1 MKTKFLKYVLNICIV
16 VFACMNFIP
25 MNIVKA
31 SVFSVSAVNN
41 GDGTLTATISGNC
54 VGGFQV
60 TAGSASVSVGKATLD
75 SNAVVTLSTGAGT
88 FTVIAEAISVSDA
101 EYNLIE
107 GSTSTTVTVTV
118 PNEPSESGGGATP
131 PANEPST
138 PQTQTPTTT
147 TPKTEEPTVK
157 KSSNA
162 NLSALTISTGTLS
175 PEFDPATTDYSVSL
189 AKDITSISINASVAD
204 AKATVSGTGEI
215 ALKAGT
221 NEIAISVT
229 AEDGTVKKYIIK
241 AMVDETPD
249 VFVQLNNKK
258 LGVVKVVDDVQPPTS
273 FEETTISLEGKN
285 IKAYKSNLL
294 NLTIVYMI
302 DEANEKN
309 WYLYDET
316 SKTITSIYKPMALLG
331 RNVAVIDVPQELQTR
346 AGMKYGEVEVD
357 KQKLM
362 GWTFED
368 AVFENY
374 VLIYLMDDKGKM
386 QYYLYEKSENTL
398 QLYSN
403 QAALTQDGFEQ
414 MKKENEDAL
423 SQRMIMIIALAI
435 TNVLTILLL
444 VFVAFKKKKRSKKVR
459 IEPQASS
466 KSVEEP
472 LQNDKEEE
480 IVPFDAWK
488 YEEVSESSTKEETSS
503 TMHLEPIIDE
513 DMSQKI
519 EEEE

>member
-1 MKTKFLKYVLNICIV
+1 MRQKFIKIGLGMVLSVPLIFPIITMATAPGESFTVTASCGNIEGSVNAVAENATITS
-16 VFACMNFIP
+16 
-25 MNIVKA
+25 A
-31 SVFSVSAVNN
+31 SNWCDR
-41 GDGTLTATISGNC
+41 GTTLTATA
-54 VGGFQV
+54 
-60 TAGSASVSVGKATLD
+60 TAGSVGTASVS
-75 SNAVVTLSTGAGT
+75 
-88 FTVIAEAISVSDA
+88 F
-101 EYNLIE
+101 
-107 GSTSTTVTVTV
+107 VTVDATDIV
-118 PNEPSESGGGATP
+118 AMTDASGVNLGGGSVTVSNPVVEQPTTP

-157 KSSNA
+157 KSNNA

-346 AGMKYGEVEVD
+346 AGMKYGEVEVN

-368 AVFENY
+368 AAFENY